1 MLSNKKN
8 GGALV
13 IPAST
18 VSVRMD
24 MDSKKTRIF
33 ANLNISDIQMPST
46 KFLRVRNCFH
56 ITAIFYFHLEL
67 MPKPVSLKMLGLKLV
82 KLDCII
88 IKLDLDTI
96 KKARN
101 ELDGACGL
109 PLVKY
114 ISCDIIRSLP
124 KQNII
129 FYFLL
134 RDCVLGIGVK
144 FWGNILMMGEKYFVP
159 SENNFAAYEQPYS
172 LVILMTKK

>member
-1 MLSNKKN
+1 
-8 GGALV
+8 
-13 IPAST
+13 
-18 VSVRMD
+18 
-24 MDSKKTRIF
+24 
-33 ANLNISDIQMPST
+33 MPST
-46 KFLRVRNCFH
+46 EFLRVRNCFH

-67 MPKPVSLKMLGLKLV
+67 MPKPVSLKMLGLKQV
-82 KLDCII
+82 KLDFII